1 MRYIKID
8 GEGHKT
14 EEAGKKYIV
23 IGSKVVVN
31 PKDEHYREAGFL
43 PVLNDGD
50 AAEQR
55 EGYIVTGE
63 KFTYDAVRDGYVK
76 AFEYTEAPVVEEPA
90 EEVIEP
96 EGEEA

>member
-1 MRYIKID
+1 MKYIKID

-43 PVLNDGD
+43 PVVNDD
-50 AAEQR
+50 EAPEER
-55 EGYIVTGE
+55 EGYRVSGE
-63 KFTYDAVRDGYVK
+63 VFAYDSERDGYVK
-76 AFEYTEAPVVEEPA
+76 SYEYEEIPIVEEVVEE
-90 EEVIEP
+90 EP
-96 EGEEA
+96 NGEEE

>member
-43 PVLNDGD
+43 PVLNDGE

-63 KFTYDAVRDGYVK
+63 VFTYDAVRDGYVK
-76 AFEYTEAPVVEEPA
+76 SYEYEEIPIVEEVVEE
-90 EEVIEP
+90 EP
-96 EGEEA
+96 NGEEE